1 MNDYAGE
8 SGGASST
15 PLPTVDYEAVE
26 MDTASVKSFGD
37 ALIKDAE
44 NMLTASQDI
53 KGQLVNPSA
62 DQLGQ
67 YTTFAVGADPRQET
81 LHSIVV
87 EHSQRMN
94 DTQRLLGDVSTSLRN
109 TGRICQ
115 IIAAQLGDRDALN
128 ALSLD
133 EVRGLITEATG
144 GSKTEDV

>member
-8 SGGASST
+8 SGGGSST
-15 PLPTVDYEAVE
+15 PQPTVEYEAVE

-37 ALIKDAE
+37 ALIKDAA

-81 LHSIVV
+81 LHDIVV
-87 EHSQRMN
+87 QHSQRMN
-94 DTQRLLGDVSTSLRN
+94 DTHILLNKVSTSLRN
-109 TGRICQ
+109 TGLICQ
-115 IIAAQLGDRDALN
+115 VIAARLGDRDALN
-128 ALSLD
+128 SLSLD
-133 EVRGLITEATG
+133 EVKGLITEVTEG
-144 GSKTEDV
+144 PKTEDV